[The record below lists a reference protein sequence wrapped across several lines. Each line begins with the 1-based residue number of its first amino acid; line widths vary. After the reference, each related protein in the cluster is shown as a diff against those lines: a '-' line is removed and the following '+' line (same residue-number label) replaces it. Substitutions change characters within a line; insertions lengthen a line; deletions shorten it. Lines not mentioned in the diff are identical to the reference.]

1 MHFNRTQHIR
11 RIVYTASRESRRV
24 ASPFIP
30 AGGGTV
36 VPASPSRCFSCS
48 FALAAAANAS
58 STATVASCSQRL
70 RLLSLMLAHP
80 PEDERS
86 STGTLGLTTHR
97 YGFLRSRIAIHRHTS
112 TIDLKD
118 FFLTVLRAAFHL
130 ASSSSSTALPP
141 EHERFVFLLVV
152 VSQLRHQ
159 GGHAGRIVSAAAART
174 NPFEPIGLRFNRTH
188 RARFTLGG
196 GYGRCRRCSWRWLPP
211 AVMLLEPS
219 NLFYTHHWPEGQ

>member
-1 MHFNRTQHIR
+1 MHCNRTQHIR
-11 RIVYTASRESRRV
+11 RIV
-24 ASPFIP
+24 
-30 AGGGTV
+30 
-36 VPASPSRCFSCS
+36 CS

-97 YGFLRSRIAIHRHTS
+97 CGFLRSRIAIHRHTS

-130 ASSSSSTALPP
+130 ASSSTALPP
-141 EHERFVFLLVV
+141 VHERFVFLLVV

-196 GYGRCRRCSWRWLPP
+196 GYGRYRRCSWRWLLLLPP

-219 NLFYTHHWPEGQ
+219 NLFHTHHWPEGQ